1 MVPPSDMGLLGDMFK
16 GARMKDP
23 VRGQAQVVSCSMNRG
38 DGIWQNCHLQLVVQ
52 GEGVPATSVEHNE
65 LIHRSKWPSPGLA
78 LPITIDRSNPRKFKI
93 EWDEVQDSRSRGA
106 ANAEAM
112 AAMMRGDTPPAEGPM
127 GAFGGANI
135 QVVNA
140 SGTDPRL
147 LPEEKK
153 AKLRMLG
160 IDVDQLAA
168 QQGFGPAP
176 PQEAASSADDGVDEQ
191 LARLAKLGELRDSGV
206 LTPEEF
212 EQQKRRIL
220 EG

>member
-1 MVPPSDMGLLGDMFK
+1 MGLLGDMFK

-38 DGIWQNCHLQLVVQ
+38 DGIWQNCRLQLVVQ

-65 LIHRSKWPSPGLA
+65 LINRNKWPSPGIA
-78 LPITIDRSNPRKFKI
+78 LPITIDRANPKKFKI
-93 EWDEVQDSRSRGA
+93 EWDEVQDQRGRAA
-106 ANAEAM
+106 ANADAL
-112 AAMMRGDTPPAEGPM
+112 AAKMRGETPPGAGPM

-135 QVVNA
+135 QVINA

-160 IDVDQLAA
+160 IDPDQLAA

-176 PQEAASSADDGVDEQ
+176 PQEAAAATDDDVDDD
-191 LARLAKLGELRDSGV
+191 LARLTKLGQLRDAGV
-206 LTPEEF
+206 ITPEEF

-220 EG
+220 ED